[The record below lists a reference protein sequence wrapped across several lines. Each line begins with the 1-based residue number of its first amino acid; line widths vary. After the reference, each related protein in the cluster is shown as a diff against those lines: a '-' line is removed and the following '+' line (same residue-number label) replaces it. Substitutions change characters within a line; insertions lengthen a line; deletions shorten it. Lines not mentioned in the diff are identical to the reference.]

1 MTEDVNPILGV
12 HGKIIRDSVGDLD
25 LYLLVSFE
33 VVANYLIKALDGW
46 GIGPFV
52 CHAKVRRRGFS

>member
-12 HGKIIRDSVGDLD
+12 HGEIIRDSVGDLY

-46 GIGPFV
+46 VIGPFV
-52 CHAKVRRRGFS
+52 CHVKVIRSGVS